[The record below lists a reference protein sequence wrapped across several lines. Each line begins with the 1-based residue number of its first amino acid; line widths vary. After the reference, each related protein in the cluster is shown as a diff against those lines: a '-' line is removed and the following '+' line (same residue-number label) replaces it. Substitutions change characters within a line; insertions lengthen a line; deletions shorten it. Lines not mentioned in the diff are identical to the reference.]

1 MEDHVM
7 NVWLFADC
15 MFLVAVSL
23 NVLLLFGQ
31 RIVKKLRIKKRN
43 HKTEIA
49 D

>member
-1 MEDHVM
+1 M
-7 NVWLFADC
+7 NVWLFAGC
-15 MFLVAVSL
+15 MFFVAVFWKM
-23 NVLLLFGQ
+23 LLLFGQ